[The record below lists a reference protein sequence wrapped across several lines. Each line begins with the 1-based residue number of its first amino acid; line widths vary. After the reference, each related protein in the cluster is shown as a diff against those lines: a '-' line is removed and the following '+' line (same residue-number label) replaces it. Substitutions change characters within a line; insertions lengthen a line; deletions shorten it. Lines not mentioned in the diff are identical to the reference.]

1 MGCLGGGMVWRGLF
15 GGLYGLLGGV
25 VRRSLWA
32 VSMTR
37 VFYLSN
43 LIPPPRVGAGLGC

>member
-1 MGCLGGGMVWRGLF
+1 MGCLGGGMVWRDLWD
-15 GGLYGLLGGV
+15 